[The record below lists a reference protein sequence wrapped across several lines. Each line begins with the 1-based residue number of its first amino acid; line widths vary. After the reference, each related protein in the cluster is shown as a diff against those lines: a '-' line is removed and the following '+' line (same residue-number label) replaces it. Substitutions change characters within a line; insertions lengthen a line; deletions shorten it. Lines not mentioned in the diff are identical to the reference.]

1 MKNSREI
8 MLGVT
13 GSIACYKAADLASKL
28 VQKGHSVHV
37 VMTAAAQKFIT
48 PLTFQT
54 ITCRRVI
61 TEMFSRDYDVEEGH
75 IPLARLC
82 QIILIAPATADIIG
96 KLANGIADD
105 YLTTAVMAS
114 KAPVFIA
121 PAMNDVMYGNPILQ
135 KNIKTLKAVGY
146 DFIEPEKGRLAC
158 GTEGKGRLASVEVI
172 LDRVDNI
179 RINN

>member
-1 MKNSREI
+1 MKNSTEI
-8 MLGVT
+8 LLGVT

-28 VQKGHSVHV
+28 VQNGYSVHV
-37 VMTAAAQKFIT
+37 VMTAAAQKFIA

-54 ITCRRVI
+54 ITCRKVI
-61 TEMFSRDYDVEEGH
+61 TEMFPQDYEVEEGH

-82 QIILIAPATADIIG
+82 RLILIAPATANIIG

-114 KAPVFIA
+114 KAPVVIA
-121 PAMNDVMYGNPILQ
+121 PAMNDVMYNNPVLQ
-135 KNIKTLKAVGY
+135 KNIKALKSIGY

-172 LDRVDNI
+172 MDRIDKV
-179 RINN
+179 RIKN